1 MIILTTLNT
10 QTISVIPREYNGSE
24 IVITIRDD
32 STNVETEYIGL
43 NATVIDGNYLEFNLT
58 FSPILVE
65 NHFYDMKV
73 SLDGK
78 TIYKDRIFC
87 TDQSIDQLTKND
99 YYQLNK
105 DVFTFYNGFDN
116 TYTVR

>member
-1 MIILTTLNT
+1 MIILTTSIT
-10 QTISVIPREYNGSE
+10 QSVSVIPREYNGSE
-24 IVITIRDD
+24 LIITIRED
-32 STNVETEYIGL
+32 STNVENEYIVTT
-43 NATVIDGNYLEFNLT
+43 TVIDGNYLNFNLT

-73 SLDGK
+73 SVAGE

-87 TDQSIDQLTKND
+87 TNQSIDQLTKND